1 MGMGIEVIYD
11 DRDERPGAKF
21 ADSELMGIPYRITVS
36 DRLLGDEKFELTS
49 RTTGVAELLTREELL
64 AKLG

>member
-1 MGMGIEVIYD
+1 
-11 DRDERPGAKF
+11 
-21 ADSELMGIPYRITVS
+21 MGIPYRITVS
-36 DRLLGDEKFELTS
+36 DRLLGDEKFELTP